1 MAQVAKDEASP
12 VSFSRSNRHTLV
24 TASPVSAALSE
35 RELWSRAL
43 HGDRDAFAAAT
54 TRFRR
59 ELEVH
64 CYRML
69 GSAED
74 AEDVV
79 QETFLRA
86 WRRRETFRG
95 QSTLRAWLY
104 GIATNGALD
113 QLEHRSRR
121 LLPQFVGEPTDPAE
135 IPVWTDEVRWLEP
148 YPDRLLDEVMDRE
161 DAPDVAI
168 VAAETVELAFLVAI
182 QRLPPR
188 QRAVLILRDVVGWS
202 ARETASMLEMS
213 VTAGNSALQR
223 ARETL
228 REYLPARRED
238 WRRSR
243 LADPREREV
252 LARYLDA
259 WERTD
264 ARALAALLKEDVRL
278 SMPPSPAWCFGR
290 DAVGRFFAAYP
301 WRPSA
306 RRHLHVATRA
316 NRQPAFA
323 VFLEGAPGAPPEP
336 FAIEVL
342 RIEDGLI
349 ADIDYFLQPEL
360 VERFAIAPPA

>member
-1 MAQVAKDEASP
+1 
-12 VSFSRSNRHTLV
+12 R
-24 TASPVSAALSE
+24 
-35 RELWSRAL
+35 
-43 HGDRDAFAAAT
+43 GDREAFAGAT
-54 TRFRR
+54 GRFRR

-69 GSAED
+69 GSLED

-86 WRRRETFRG
+86 WRRRETFRAR
-95 QSTLRAWLY
+95 STLRAWLY

-113 QLEHRSRR
+113 LLEHRSRR
-121 LLPQFVGEPTDPAE
+121 LLPQFVGAPPTDPSAP
-135 IPVWTDEVRWLEP
+135 PVWTDEVTWLEP
-148 YPDRLLDEVMDRE
+148 YPDRLLDEVVDGE
-161 DAPDVAI
+161 DGPEVAT
-168 VAAETVELAFLVAI
+168 VAAETIELAFLVAI
-182 QRLPPR
+182 QRLPSR

-202 ARETASMLEMS
+202 ARETAAMLEMS
-213 VTAGNSALQR
+213 VIAANSPVQR

-228 REYLPARRED
+228 REHLPEGRED
-238 WRRSR
+238 WRRSG

-264 ARALAALLKEDVRL
+264 AHALAALLKEDVRL

-290 DAVGRFFAAYP
+290 DAVARFFAAYP
-301 WRPSA
+301 WRPGV
-306 RRHLHVATRA
+306 RRHLHVPTRA

-323 VFLEGAPGAPPEP
+323 VFLEGASGGAPEP
-336 FAIEVL
+336 FAVEVL
-342 RIEDGLI
+342 SIEDGLI

-360 VERFAIAPPA
+360 LERFAIAPP